1 MTHPPTLPGIET
13 LLPHGEGA
21 RLLDRV
27 VSVEPG
33 RLVAQA
39 CVGGETIFAEPDGSL
54 KGWHAAELMAQAASA
69 YSAATRPGGGPP
81 RIGLLL
87 GIRDLRCQLPVFPA
101 GSRLEVRVSE
111 STRDGQGMA
120 VFDCEVTMEGSRVA
134 AGTLTAF
141 EPVDAHA
148 LLRDGAP

>member
-1 MTHPPTLPGIET
+1 MTHQPTLPGIET
-13 LLPHGEGA
+13 LLPHGTGS

-27 VSVEPG
+27 ISVDPG
-33 RLVAQA
+33 QLVAEA
-39 CVGGETIFAEPDGSL
+39 YVGGGTIFAEPDGSL
-54 KGWHAAELMAQAASA
+54 MAWHAAELMAQAVSA
-69 YSAATRPGGGPP
+69 YSTATRQCGGAP

-87 GIRDLRCQLPVFPA
+87 GIRDLRCQLPAFPA
-101 GSRLEVRVSE
+101 GSRLEVRVRE

-120 VFDCEVTMEGSRVA
+120 VFDCDVTMEGSRVA